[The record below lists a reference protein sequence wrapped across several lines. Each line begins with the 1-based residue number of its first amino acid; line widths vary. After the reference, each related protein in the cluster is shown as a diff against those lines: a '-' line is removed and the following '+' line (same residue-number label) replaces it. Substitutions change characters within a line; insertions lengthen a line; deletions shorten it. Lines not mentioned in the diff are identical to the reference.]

1 EQGEGPQDPACA
13 AARARAP
20 GAAVR
25 DRRQPEGDGRDGRAL
40 GEDPDVQLSPEP
52 RDRPPRERDP
62 AQPRPRHRRRSRRLR
77 RCARDAPASRGAGGG
92 GLMDLGQAL
101 TAAVD
106 RLAAAGVAEPR
117 ADAEVLLAHALG
129 TTRAGLVASAGRSMP
144 ADAAGLLD
152 RFLDRRARREPLQYV
167 VGEREF
173 WSLPIAGE
181 RRGLL

>member
-1 EQGEGPQDPACA
+1 
-13 AARARAP
+13 
-20 GAAVR
+20 

-106 RLAAAGVAEPR
+106 RRVLVPRPETELVVETALRLAPGARHVLDVGTGSGAIAAALARELPR
-117 ADAEVLLAHALG
+117 AVVWAADVDAGALAVARANLARHAP
-129 TTRAGLVASAGRSMP
+129 AVGLV
-144 ADAAGLLD
+144 
-152 RFLDRRARREPLQYV
+152 
-167 VGEREF
+167 
-173 WSLPIAGE
+173 
-181 RRGLL
+181 RGDL